1 MHACS
6 CKRARK
12 RSETW
17 AFLAEVEEEQTVD
30 LEEEIIEVVKDI
42 SGEGVPEHI
51 MEQTDE
57 LAMSSGEAGLLG
69 LEWMTRQAP
78 PLQQS
83 PSRLVM
89 VELGFLGLQ
98 STEPRQNPN
107 PNSAIDYYFCIRDGS
122 CGDSRVHARE
132 SRSTP
137 DCGWRLQR
145 ELLRTDGFSPRWR
158 VNTDTENTDGH
169 TRFFARANTAH
180 CCSGTGL
187 DGNELM
193 DLMQTQNKNCAQG
206 EVGRTNR
213 RRWLSSW
220 CRGN

>member
-12 RSETW
+12 W

-30 LEEEIIEVVKDI
+30 LEEEILEVVKDI

-51 MEQTDE
+51 MEQTDA
-57 LAMSSGEAGLLG
+57 LAVSSGEAGLLG

-83 PSRLVM
+83 PSR
-89 VELGFLGLQ
+89 LGLQ

-122 CGDSRVHARE
+122 CGDSRFHARE

-158 VNTDTENTDGH
+158 VNTDTENTDGD
-169 TRFFARANTAH
+169 TRFFARARTLHTVVAE
-180 CCSGTGL
+180 L
-187 DGNELM
+187 DL
-193 DLMQTQNKNCAQG
+193 T
-206 EVGRTNR
+206 VTR
-213 RRWLSSW
+213 SW
-220 CRGN
+220 I